1 MKTDSSGYNCP
12 VESTLK
18 LIGGKYKS
26 LILWHLM
33 DQTLRFSEL
42 SNLIPQ
48 ATPKMLT
55 QQLRELEADGL
66 LIRKVYPVVP
76 PKVEYSLSS
85 LGRSIRPILEAM
97 YDWGTGYLEGKG
109 LKVNCTMKHI
119 GVYPAPE
126 RRRLP

>member
-1 MKTDSSGYNCP
+1 MQPGAHLGKYNCP
-12 VESTLK
+12 VESTLS

-26 LILWHLM
+26 LILWHLV

-42 SNLIPQ
+42 HRIIPQ

-55 QQLRELEADGL
+55 QQLRELERDGL

-85 LGRSIRPILEAM
+85 LGESIRPILEAM
-97 YDWGTGYLEGKG
+97 YDWGTDYLKEKG
-109 LKVNCTMKHI
+109 LAVNCSMKR
-119 GVYPAPE
+119 YPE
-126 RRRLP
+126 NKISEKL